1 MSLQGFIKSVGC
13 VSPRATVLEASL
25 EMRSKGIGTVVV
37 VSDDYK
43 PIGVVT
49 DRDIV
54 MRAVA
59 DNKAPGQTAVETVM
73 SGNVVAL
80 SEGASIRTVTET
92 MRDHGVRRVVILDE
106 NGRVTGI
113 VSFDDLLLLI
123 GMEVGNLAASIVAGL
138 SRAAETE
145 ATTSPGH

>member
-1 MSLQGFIKSVGC
+1 
-13 VSPRATVLEASL
+13 
-25 EMRSKGIGTVVV
+25 
-37 VSDDYK
+37 
-43 PIGVVT
+43 
-49 DRDIV
+49 
-54 MRAVA
+54 
-59 DNKAPGQTAVETVM
+59 
-73 SGNVVAL
+73 
-80 SEGASIRTVTET
+80 

-138 SRAAETE
+138 SRAPETE